1 MTFKLVRPLRT
12 ETSLGLRNIHEDSYW
27 QKFNILCIENNNI
40 EKNKIENIKI
50 MIDGKKRYI

>member
-40 EKNKIENIKI
+40 EKKIKL
-50 MIDGKKRYI
+50 KRLKL